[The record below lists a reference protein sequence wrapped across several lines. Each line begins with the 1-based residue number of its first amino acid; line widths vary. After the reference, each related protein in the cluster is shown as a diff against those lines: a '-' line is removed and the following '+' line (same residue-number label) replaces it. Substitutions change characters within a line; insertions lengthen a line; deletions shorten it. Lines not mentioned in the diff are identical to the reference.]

1 MSRVLFCNDI
11 VESVIIKFFLAKRW
25 VFPYNKVLF
34 GKEVGVSIVILD
46 PDLLKLSIMQVDH
59 FWLFDLHYQ
68 MSP

>member
-11 VESVIIKFFLAKRW
+11 VESVIIKFF
-25 VFPYNKVLF
+25 FD
-34 GKEVGVSIVILD
+34 KEVGVFVVILD
-46 PDLLKLSIMQVDH
+46 PDLLKLSIVQVDH